1 MREFDP
7 ELPVVA
13 IAGSRLQRAAER
25 LGQPV
30 VAEGFPDRAYA
41 ADGSLAQRGTPGAII
56 HDADEAA
63 ARAVRMALQ
72 GTVEALDGTVVELQP
87 GTLCIHG
94 DNPGSV
100 ATARAIRAALERE
113 GVTIRAF

>member
-1 MREFDP
+1 
-7 ELPVVA
+7 
-13 IAGSRLQRAAER
+13 
-25 LGQPV
+25 
-30 VAEGFPDRAYA
+30 
-41 ADGSLAQRGTPGAII
+41 
-56 HDADEAA
+56 
-63 ARAVRMALQ
+63 MALE
-72 GTVEALDGTVVELQP
+72 GTVEALDGTMVELKP